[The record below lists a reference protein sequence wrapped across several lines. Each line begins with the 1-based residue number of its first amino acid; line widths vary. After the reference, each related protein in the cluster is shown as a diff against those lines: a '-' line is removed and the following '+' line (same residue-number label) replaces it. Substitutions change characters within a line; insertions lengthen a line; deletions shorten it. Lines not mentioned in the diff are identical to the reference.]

1 MTICVKERG
10 LACGEFV
17 WRRIQSNICV
27 KKNGIYT
34 YEGVGAK
41 EKYYII
47 LHFKFD
53 RWLRARKSKC
63 GSERV
68 QKYPNDRQ

>member
-1 MTICVKERG
+1 MYICGGMR
-10 LACGEFV
+10 
-17 WRRIQSNICV
+17 
-27 KKNGIYT
+27 
-34 YEGVGAK
+34 AK